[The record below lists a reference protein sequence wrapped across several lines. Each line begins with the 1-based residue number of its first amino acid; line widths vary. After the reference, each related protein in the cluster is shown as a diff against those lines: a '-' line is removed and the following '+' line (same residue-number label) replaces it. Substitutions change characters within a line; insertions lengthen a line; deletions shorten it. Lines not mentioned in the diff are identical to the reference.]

1 MFFSLFYFL
10 FHFFMLFTI
19 LNKKQLWLRHWKLYV
34 GMTLNKTPH
43 FAFSWR
49 CMWTITILEHF
60 LHIGINEEMTREI
73 VNVKGGSS
81 IYPAPSHTSDRS
93 CSNTERCRSARLF
106 LRPRTEQ
113 SVMWLGRLPSCGHE
127 AWPISGNEMR
137 HSEDLYALMMICDFQ
152 LNVDLGQRRVH

>member
-34 GMTLNKTPH
+34 GMTLNKTPY

-73 VNVKGGSS
+73 VNVNGGSS
-81 IYPAPSHTSDRS
+81 IYPAPSHTSDSS
-93 CSNTERCRSARLF
+93 CSNTEQCRSARLF

-113 SVMWLGRLPSCGHE
+113 SVMWLGRLAVMKHDQYLAMKWDTQKTCTHWWWY
-127 AWPISGNEMR
+127 AISN
-137 HSEDLYALMMICDFQ
+137 
-152 LNVDLGQRRVH
+152 